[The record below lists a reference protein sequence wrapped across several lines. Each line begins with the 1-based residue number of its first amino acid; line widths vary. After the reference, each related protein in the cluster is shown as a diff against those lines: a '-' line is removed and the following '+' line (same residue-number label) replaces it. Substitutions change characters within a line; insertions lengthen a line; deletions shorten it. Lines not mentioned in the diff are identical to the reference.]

1 MQGIDPAATAWLL
14 ASTALVLL
22 MTPGLAIFYGGMVRT
37 TGVLN
42 MIMMSFI
49 SIPLVTVA
57 WLVLGYSLSFSDGGN
72 LVGNLEH
79 FGMLGI
85 SPRTNHGTVPELL
98 FATFELTFAI
108 ITAALISGAIADRAK
123 FSAWMVF
130 VPIWTIVVYSV
141 IAHWVWAPQGWLN
154 KFGSLDYAG
163 GLVVEIA
170 SGSSALAL
178 AIVLGPRIGFKQDAM
193 RPHNLPFVL
202 LGVGLL
208 WFGWFG
214 FNAGSALAVDGTA
227 AAIFLNTLVA
237 GCLGMLGWLTVE
249 QIRDGK
255 PTTFGAAS
263 GVVAGLVAITP
274 SCGYVN
280 TLGALIVG
288 LAAGVVCSFAVGL
301 KFRWNYDDSLDVVG
315 VHFVGGVVGVPLTLL
330 LIWLDPPSGFR
341 SAWWWLTFGPFV
353 VYQIGQMFDDYI
365 LTPRIQGKATDLD
378 TPSILFASITGG
390 VLAGLLALTL
400 VVWAFRPAD
409 LDPETRRWAIERC
422 TPHPIAAMQAP
433 VRLERFWDQPWKAS
447 VIWCIILPAV
457 ATESSTSFSVP
468 ISRSISA
475 FEMKPYYVGGG
486 SAHALRTAFGVEPVI
501 AAHERNHK
509 TKYRGFDKAGHH
521 IFGFQIFKGTFEIR
535 ARRKTKIVNR
545 DHVAAEHAD
554 NIAGEHE
561 KWQHE

>member
-57 WLVLGYSLSFSDGGN
+57 WLLLGYTLAFSEGDGF
-72 LVGNLEH
+72 LGNLEH

-85 SPRTNHGTVPELL
+85 GPSTNHGAVPELL
-98 FATFELTFAI
+98 FATFQLTFAI

-130 VPIWTIVVYSV
+130 VPVWAIVVYSV
-141 IAHWVWAPQGWLN
+141 IAHWVWGPDGWLA
-154 KFGSLDYAG
+154 KMGALDYAG

-170 SGSSALAL
+170 SGASALAL
-178 AIVLGPRIGFKQDAM
+178 AIVLGPRIGFKHDSM

-214 FNAGSALAVDGTA
+214 FNAGSALAANGTA

-249 QIRDGK
+249 QVRDGK

-274 SCGYVN
+274 SCGTVN

-288 LAAGVVCSFAVGL
+288 LLAGVVCSFAVGL
-301 KFRWNYDDSLDVVG
+301 KFKLNYDDSLDVVG
-315 VHFVGGVVGVPLTLL
+315 VHFVGGVVGVV
-330 LIWLDPPSGFR
+330 LI
-341 SAWWWLTFGPFV
+341 
-353 VYQIGQMFDDYI
+353 
-365 LTPRIQGKATDLD
+365 
-378 TPSILFASITGG
+378 
-390 VLAGLLALTL
+390 GLLATDVMTGGARGLFYGGGFAQL
-400 VVWAFRPAD
+400 GKQLLAMAVVAAYAFTATFVLGKIIDKVMGFRVSAED
-409 LDPETRRWAIERC
+409 ETAGVDFTQHAETAYAEGVHGHLGTRRPSGSSSL
-422 TPHPIAAMQAP
+422 TD
-433 VRLERFWDQPWKAS
+433 LLKQPR
-447 VIWCIILPAV
+447 P
-457 ATESSTSFSVP
+457 
-468 ISRSISA
+468 
-475 FEMKPYYVGGG
+475 
-486 SAHALRTAFGVEPVI
+486 
-501 AAHERNHK
+501 
-509 TKYRGFDKAGHH
+509 D
-521 IFGFQIFKGTFEIR
+521 
-535 ARRKTKIVNR
+535 
-545 DHVAAEHAD
+545 AD
-554 NIAGEHE
+554 DA
-561 KWQHE
+561 

>member
-57 WLVLGYSLSFSDGGN
+57 WLLLGYTLAFSEGDGF
-72 LVGNLEH
+72 LGNLEH

-85 SPRTNHGTVPELL
+85 SPSTTHGAVPELL
-98 FATFELTFAI
+98 FATFQLTFAI

-130 VPIWTIVVYSV
+130 VPVWAIVVYSV
-141 IAHWVWAPQGWLN
+141 IAHWVWGPDGWLA
-154 KFGSLDYAG
+154 KMGALDYAG
-163 GLVVEIA
+163 GLVVETV
-170 SGSSALAL
+170 SGASALAL
-178 AIVLGPRIGFKQDAM
+178 ALVLGPRIGFKQDAM

-214 FNAGSALAVDGTA
+214 FNAGSALAANGTA

-274 SCGYVN
+274 SCGTVN
-280 TLGALIVG
+280 TLGAVVVG
-288 LAAGVVCSFAVGL
+288 LAAGVACSFAIGA
-301 KFRWNYDDSLDVVG
+301 KFRFGYDDSLDVVG
-315 VHFVGGVVGVPLTLL
+315 VHLVGGLFGTLMVGLV
-330 LIWLDPPSGFR
+330 
-341 SAWWWLTFGPFV
+341 
-353 VYQIGQMFDDYI
+353 
-365 LTPRIQGKATDLD
+365 ATKEA
-378 TPSILFASITGG
+378 PAA
-390 VLAGLLALTL
+390 VAGLFYGGGFDQLWRQAVGAFAVLGYSAVVTAILALIVKYTIGL
-400 VVWAFRPAD
+400 R
-409 LDPETRRWAIERC
+409 LDREDE
-422 TPHPIAAMQAP
+422 
-433 VRLERFWDQPWKAS
+433 
-447 VIWCIILPAV
+447 
-457 ATESSTSFSVP
+457 ATGIDE
-468 ISRSISA
+468 
-475 FEMKPYYVGGG
+475 
-486 SAHALRTAFGVEPVI
+486 
-501 AAHERNHK
+501 
-509 TKYRGFDKAGHH
+509 
-521 IFGFQIFKGTFEIR
+521 
-535 ARRKTKIVNR
+535 
-545 DHVAAEHAD
+545 AEHAET
-554 NIAGEHE
+554 AYEFA
-561 KWQHE
+561 

>member
-1 MQGIDPAATAWLL
+1 VQGIDPAATAWLL

-57 WLVLGYSLSFSDGGN
+57 WLVLGYTLAFSDGDGF
-72 LVGNLEH
+72 LGNLEH
-79 FGMLGI
+79 IGMLGI
-85 SPRTNHGTVPELL
+85 SPSTTHGTVPELL
-98 FATFELTFAI
+98 FATFQLTFAI

-130 VPIWTIVVYSV
+130 VPIWAIVVYSV
-141 IAHWVWAPQGWLN
+141 IAHWVWGPDGWLA
-154 KFGSLDYAG
+154 KMGALDYAG

-170 SGSSALAL
+170 SGASALAL

-214 FNAGSALAVDGTA
+214 FNAGSALAANGTA

-274 SCGYVN
+274 SCGTVN
-280 TLGALIVG
+280 TLGALVVG
-288 LAAGVVCSFAVGL
+288 LLAGVICSFAVGL
-301 KFRWNYDDSLDVVG
+301 KFKLNYDDSLDVVG
-315 VHFVGGVVGVPLTLL
+315 VHFVGGVVGVV
-330 LIWLDPPSGFR
+330 LI
-341 SAWWWLTFGPFV
+341 
-353 VYQIGQMFDDYI
+353 
-365 LTPRIQGKATDLD
+365 
-378 TPSILFASITGG
+378 
-390 VLAGLLALTL
+390 GLLATDVMTGGARGLFYGGGFAQL
-400 VVWAFRPAD
+400 GKQLLAMAVVAAYAFTATFVLGKIIDRVMGFRLSAED
-409 LDPETRRWAIERC
+409 ETAGVDFTQHAETAYAEGVHGHLGTRRPSGSSSL
-422 TPHPIAAMQAP
+422 TD
-433 VRLERFWDQPWKAS
+433 LLKQPR
-447 VIWCIILPAV
+447 P
-457 ATESSTSFSVP
+457 
-468 ISRSISA
+468 
-475 FEMKPYYVGGG
+475 
-486 SAHALRTAFGVEPVI
+486 
-501 AAHERNHK
+501 
-509 TKYRGFDKAGHH
+509 D
-521 IFGFQIFKGTFEIR
+521 
-535 ARRKTKIVNR
+535 
-545 DHVAAEHAD
+545 AEDA
-554 NIAGEHE
+554 
-561 KWQHE
+561 

>member
-57 WLVLGYSLSFSDGGN
+57 WLVLGYTLAFSDGDGF
-72 LVGNLEH
+72 LGNLEH
-79 FGMLGI
+79 IGMLGI
-85 SPRTNHGTVPELL
+85 GPSTTHGTVPELL
-98 FATFELTFAI
+98 FATFQLTFAI

-130 VPIWTIVVYSV
+130 VPIWAIVVYSV
-141 IAHWVWAPQGWLN
+141 IAHWVWGPDGWLA
-154 KFGSLDYAG
+154 KMGALDYAG

-170 SGSSALAL
+170 SGASALAL

-214 FNAGSALAVDGTA
+214 FNAGSALAANGTA

-249 QIRDGK
+249 QVRDGK

-274 SCGYVN
+274 SCGTVN

-288 LAAGVVCSFAVGL
+288 LLAGVICSFAVGL
-301 KFRWNYDDSLDVVG
+301 KFKLNYDDSLDVVG
-315 VHFVGGVVGVPLTLL
+315 VHFVGGVVGVV
-330 LIWLDPPSGFR
+330 LI
-341 SAWWWLTFGPFV
+341 
-353 VYQIGQMFDDYI
+353 
-365 LTPRIQGKATDLD
+365 
-378 TPSILFASITGG
+378 
-390 VLAGLLALTL
+390 GLLATDVMTGGARGLFYGGGFAQL
-400 VVWAFRPAD
+400 GKQLLAMAVVAVYAFTATFVLGKIIDKVMGFRLSAED
-409 LDPETRRWAIERC
+409 ETAGVDFTQHAETAYAEGVHGHLGTRR
-422 TPHPIAAMQAP
+422 P
-433 VRLERFWDQPWKAS
+433 S
-447 VIWCIILPAV
+447 G
-457 ATESSTSFSVP
+457 STSLTDLLKQP
-468 ISRSISA
+468 R
-475 FEMKPYYVGGG
+475 P
-486 SAHALRTAFGVEPVI
+486 
-501 AAHERNHK
+501 
-509 TKYRGFDKAGHH
+509 D
-521 IFGFQIFKGTFEIR
+521 
-535 ARRKTKIVNR
+535 
-545 DHVAAEHAD
+545 AEDA
-554 NIAGEHE
+554 
-561 KWQHE
+561 